1 MAGVATITIV
11 GNLAADPELRYGA
24 SGKANCRFRV
34 IATRRRLNRDT
45 QQWEDAGTLAPNCV
59 AFEDLAEHIAET
71 LTKGMRVIVQ
81 GTIEER
87 RWEDKQG
94 QQRTSLELTVDD
106 VGPSLRYA
114 TAKVTKAARGGGGG
128 FQSGG
133 HGGGGQSGGHGGG
146 GYAGGQGGRGGS
158 GGGGFGGGGYQS
170 GGSGGS
176 FGGGGGFDSA
186 PQDPWAAAEGGAY
199 DGEPPF

>member
-1 MAGVATITIV
+1 MAGVVPITLI
-11 GNLAADPELRYGA
+11 GNLPADPELRYGP

-34 IATRRRLNRDT
+34 IATGRRQNRET
-45 QQWEDAGTLAPNCV
+45 QQWEDSGSLRLWCV
-59 AFEDLAEHIAET
+59 AFGDLAEHIAES
-71 LTKGMRVIVQ
+71 LSSGMRVIVY
-81 GTIEER
+81 GSIEER
-87 RWEDKQG
+87 RWEDKEG
-94 QQRTSLELTVDD
+94 QQRTSFQMTVDEI
-106 VGPSLRYA
+106 GPSLRWA

-146 GYAGGQGGRGGS
+146 GYSGGQGGRGGS
-158 GGGGFGGGGYQS
+158 GSGYSGGGGYQS
-170 GGSGGS
+170 GGQVGG
-176 FGGGGGFDSA
+176 FGGGGFDSA

>member
-1 MAGVATITIV
+1 MAGVASITII

-34 IATRRRLNRDT
+34 IATRRRQNRDT

-81 GTIEER
+81 GTLEER

-106 VGPSLRYA
+106 IGPSLRYA
-114 TAKVTKAARGGGGG
+114 TAKVTKAVRGGGGG

-133 HGGGGQSGGHGGG
+133 HGGGQP
-146 GYAGGQGGRGGS
+146 GR
-158 GGGGFGGGGYQS
+158 GGFGGGPGNYQQ
-170 GGSGGS
+170 GGSGS
-176 FGGGGGFDSA
+176 YQGGGGGGFGGGFDSA
-186 PQDPWAAAEGGAY
+186 PQDPWAAAEGGAF